1 MENQTE
7 KQIKTQGTAPP
18 KSAYFWLAGIFAVVF
33 AVIYIALLLPVHFL
47 SNTEN
52 NTATHLLYAFVLL
65 GLLVALYIYTVV
77 SRKELLYSLKEA
89 GAIMT
94 VFGIVITAN
103 IYFAYVSPYLMFVAL
118 TGMIALPFS
127 KKRDAF
133 VLNVFTCLIS
143 SFLLLDVLDKSE
155 YPAMAFTVIAG
166 LLSGA
171 IAIYSFP
178 SALTRL
184 FSVVRAFVTG
194 VTIIGIYF
202 VLLSVYSLD
211 VTLFTDNIMYIGIA
225 AAAQVLLTGVIEP
238 VIEAVFNITTDYKL
252 VELTNHN
259 APLIKRLSVEASGT
273 FNHCLAVAN
282 FAEICANA
290 IGEDPV
296 LARTCAYY
304 HDVGKL
310 NNPTY
315 FTENQGGYN
324 PHDEILPEVSAEII
338 RQHTVDGYELCK
350 KYRVPEEVARITIEH
365 HGTLPISYFYN
376 KAKSLTDSDVD
387 IDEYRYH
394 GEIPTGKIG
403 AIIMIC
409 DSAEAAIRAMD
420 KPDGEKVDKLLKYM
434 IDERLKLGQ
443 FDNCAITMQ
452 DLNAVRMAIVG
463 AFGGLF
469 HKRIKYNNG
478 KGT

>member
-1 MENQTE
+1 M
-7 KQIKTQGTAPP
+7 
-18 KSAYFWLAGIFAVVF
+18 
-33 AVIYIALLLPVHFL
+33 
-47 SNTEN
+47 
-52 NTATHLLYAFVLL
+52 LYAFVLL

-238 VIEAVFNITTDYKL
+238 VIEAVVNITTDYKL